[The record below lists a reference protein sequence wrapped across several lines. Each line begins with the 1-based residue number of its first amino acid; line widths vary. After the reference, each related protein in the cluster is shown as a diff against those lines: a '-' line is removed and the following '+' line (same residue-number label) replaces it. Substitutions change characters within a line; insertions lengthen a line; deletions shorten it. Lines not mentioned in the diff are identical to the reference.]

1 MVYGHGKI
9 GRNVTISHCHGQHL
23 NTNVDPP
30 EFMDFDYDVYG
41 CYTKERATRY
51 ARRVFGDSSIVIN
64 NVEHE
69 TEYYAMTIEEFVNY
83 AQKGYK
89 NGN

>member
-9 GRNVTISHCHGQHL
+9 GRNVTISHCHGQRL
-23 NTNVDPP
+23 NTNGNDPP
-30 EFMDFDYDVYG
+30 EFEDFSYDVYG

-51 ARRVFGDSSIVIN
+51 ARRTFGDMSIVIN

-69 TEYYAMTIEEFVNY
+69 TEYYAMTVNDFVEK
-83 AQKGYK
+83 ATQKGM
-89 NGN
+89 